1 MILVLL
7 LYLII
12 IPKYQTNDV
21 TFFSSSF
28 FKIRMKVANAISE
41 HLSETNVNI
50 TNVTFTCSVNNS
62 VYVVLNNDL
71 FIFISSI
78 FMWNFSCFGKWLDI
92 FLLFLGRYL
101 GRYLKHNL
109 QLKVTSSFV
118 VGISFDCFFF
128 NFPGGNLFWK
138 FHVHDILY
146 LNVKNIPRNF
156 IYAWIFLVRADIL

>member
-71 FIFISSI
+71 FSFISSI
-78 FMWNFSCFGKWLDI
+78 FM
-92 FLLFLGRYL
+92 
-101 GRYLKHNL
+101 
-109 QLKVTSSFV
+109 
-118 VGISFDCFFF
+118 
-128 NFPGGNLFWK
+128 
-138 FHVHDILY
+138 
-146 LNVKNIPRNF
+146 
-156 IYAWIFLVRADIL
+156 